1 MSLSLPLK
9 DLAGESTL
17 FRNRVLV
24 AGLGIAL
31 LTLALCVRLVYLQ
44 FVSHEHYQNL
54 SHNNRIN
61 ILPLAP
67 TRGLIFDRNGVVLA
81 QNAPTYSLEVVP
93 EAVADMDTLLREL
106 GEIVSIRKID
116 EQRFRKALKRKKSF
130 HGVPLRFLLSESEV
144 ASFAV
149 NRHRFPGV
157 DIQARLSRDY
167 PLGTLAAHLVGYVGR
182 INEADVAK
190 LDTVA
195 YRGTSHIG
203 KIGIERSYEA
213 LLHGSPGYQ
222 QVESNAAGR
231 TLRVLERTPPRP
243 GNDLYLHLDAPLQA
257 LAEQSLEGLR
267 GAIVAIDPNT
277 GGILALVSA
286 PSYDPNLFVNGIE
299 ASRYRTLRDSPA
311 RPLFNRALD
320 GQYPPGSTLKPF
332 VALAAL
338 EGRLEQA
345 GKKIFCPGWY
355 QLSKEGRKY
364 RDWKKSGHGHVSM
377 TDALA
382 QSCDV
387 YFYEIARALGIQRMH
402 DFLVPFG
409 FGQKT
414 GIDLPGEAAG
424 LMPSPRWKR
433 KARGKPWYPGETLI
447 TGIGQ
452 GFVLAT
458 PLQLALATA
467 SLAKMGERVV
477 PRVAAR
483 SQRLE
488 GDEETIIPVLQ
499 RSSIAMARKKNWQ
512 RVVHGMVQVAHGPRG
527 TARGSGR
534 GARYRMAGKTGT
546 AQVFGIRQEEE
557 YKEKDV
563 AKHLRDHGLFIVF
576 APVKTPRIAIAVV
589 VENGG
594 SGSHSAAP
602 IARRLLDQYLGQRV
616 VPEKLASVESG
627 AG

>member
-9 DLAGESTL
+9 DSAGESTL
-17 FRNRVLV
+17 FRSRVLV

-54 SHNNRIN
+54 SHNNRVN

-81 QNAPTYSLEVVP
+81 QNAPAYSLEVVP
-93 EAVADMDTLLREL
+93 EAVADMDSLLKELRE
-106 GEIVSIRKID
+106 IVAVSELD
-116 EQRFRKALKRKKSF
+116 ERRFRKALRRKKAF
-130 HGVPLRFLLSESEV
+130 QGVPLRFLLNEWEV

-190 LDTVA
+190 LDAVA
-195 YRGTSHIG
+195 YRGTRHIG
-203 KIGIERSYEA
+203 KVGIERSYEG
-213 LLHGSPGYQ
+213 LLHGDPGYQ

-231 TLRVLERTPPRP
+231 TLQVLERTPPRP

-257 LAEQSLEGLR
+257 LAEQALAGLR
-267 GAIVAIDPNT
+267 GAVVAIDPNS

-299 ASRYRTLRDSPA
+299 ASRYRALRDSPA

-338 EGRLEQA
+338 ESRLEQA

-355 QLSKEGRKY
+355 QLSEEGRKY
-364 RDWKKSGHGHVSM
+364 RDWKKRGHGHVSM

-387 YFYEIARALGIQRMH
+387 YFYDIARALGIQRMH
-402 DFLVPFG
+402 DFLVRFG
-409 FGQKT
+409 FGEKT
-414 GIDLPGEAAG
+414 GIDLRGEAAG

-447 TGIGQ
+447 AGIGQ
-452 GFVLAT
+452 GFVLTT
-458 PLQLALATA
+458 PVQLALATA
-467 SLAKMGERVV
+467 ALANLGERVV
-477 PRVAAR
+477 PRVVAR
-483 SQRLE
+483 THHLG
-488 GDEETIIPVLQ
+488 GDEETIIPAVRHSPIVMQ
-499 RSSIAMARKKNWQ
+499 RKKNWQ
-512 RVVHGMVQVAHGPRG
+512 RVINGMVQVVHGRRG
-527 TARGSGR
+527 TARSSGF
-534 GARYRMAGKTGT
+534 GARYRFAGKTGT
-546 AQVFGIRQEEE
+546 AQVFGLRQEEE
-557 YKEKDV
+557 YKEKEV
-563 AKHLRDHGLFIVF
+563 AKHLRDHGLFIAF
-576 APVKTPRIAIAVV
+576 APAKKPRIAIAVV

-602 IARRLLDQYLGQRV
+602 IARRLLDQYLGQGV
-616 VPEKLASVESG
+616 GQKKVAGVEMG

>member
-9 DLAGESTL
+9 DLAEESSL
-17 FRNRVLV
+17 FRNRVLI
-24 AGLGIAL
+24 AALGIAL
-31 LTLALCVRLVYLQ
+31 LTLALCARLVYLQ

-54 SHNNRIN
+54 SHNNRVN

-81 QNAPTYSLEVVP
+81 QNVPSYSLEVVP
-93 EAVADMDTLLREL
+93 EAVADMDALLNELRE
-106 GEIVSIRKID
+106 IVAIREID

-130 HGVPLRFLLSESEV
+130 QGVPLRFLLSEREV
-144 ASFAV
+144 ANFAV

-182 INEADVAK
+182 ISEADVAR
-190 LDTVA
+190 LDAVA

-203 KIGIERSYEA
+203 KIGIERSYEG
-213 LLHGSPGYQ
+213 LLHGGPGYQ

-257 LAEQSLEGLR
+257 LAEQALSGLR
-267 GAIVAIDPNT
+267 GAVVAIDPNT

-299 ASRYRTLRDSPA
+299 AARYGALRDSPA
-311 RPLFNRALD
+311 RPLFNRAVN

-332 VALAAL
+332 IALAAL
-338 EGRLEQA
+338 EVRLKQA

-355 QLSKEGRKY
+355 QLSKGGRKY
-364 RDWKKSGHGHVSM
+364 RDWKKRGHGHVSM
-377 TDALA
+377 TEALA

-387 YFYEIARALGIQRMH
+387 YFYELARTLGIQRMH
-402 DFLVPFG
+402 DFLVRFG
-409 FGQKT
+409 FGEKT
-414 GIDLPGEAAG
+414 GIDLPAEAAG

-452 GFVLAT
+452 GFVLTT

-467 SLAKMGERVV
+467 TLARSGERVV
-477 PRVAAR
+477 PRIVARAHH
-483 SQRLE
+483 LAV
-488 GDEETIIPVLQ
+488 DEETIFLAVRQPAITMQ
-499 RSSIAMARKKNWQ
+499 REKNWR
-512 RVVHGMVQVAHGPRG
+512 RVIHGMVQVVHGPRG
-527 TARGSGR
+527 TARRSGL
-534 GARYRMAGKTGT
+534 GARYRFAGKTGT
-546 AQVFGIRQEEE
+546 AQVFGLRQEEE
-557 YKEKDV
+557 YKEKEV
-563 AKHLRDHGLFIVF
+563 AKHLRDHALFIAF
-576 APVKTPRIAIAVV
+576 APVKNPRIAIAVV

-602 IARRLLDQYLGQRV
+602 VARRLLDQYLGQGAGQ
-616 VPEKLASVESG
+616 EKLASVASG